1 MPQAMRR
8 CDVQIPRVCN
18 MEDTGCVLAVSG
30 LLLIFLFA
38 LSRRLGRRVGTRL
51 PPGPPGLPLV
61 GNVRDIPPPDEYPFV
76 QVEGIMSQVQ

>member
-1 MPQAMRR
+1 
-8 CDVQIPRVCN
+8 

-61 GNVRDIPPPDEYPFV
+61 GNVRDIPPPDECPFFQV
-76 QVEGIMSQVQ
+76 QGIMSQVQ